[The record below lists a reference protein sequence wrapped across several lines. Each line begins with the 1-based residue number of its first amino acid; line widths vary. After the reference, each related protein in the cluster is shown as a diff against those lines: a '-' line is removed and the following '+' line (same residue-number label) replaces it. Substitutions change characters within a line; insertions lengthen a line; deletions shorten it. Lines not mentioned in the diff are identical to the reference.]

1 MINYTPVFIHIAS
14 CGGRSLRKI
23 FNKILDNNIYIHHI
37 NPGLWAKDIPRNKI
51 IRLWLYRDVKKM
63 IKDDKI
69 NRMGSTTKVTN
80 LPLINNMPIKYFII
94 LRNPVYRVLAERI
107 HTNIDIISFITNPDG
122 YNMICKSI
130 LIAFTGN
137 IDLYFEDIN
146 NDKLEEIKRY
156 IIDNN
161 VMIGFTNKF
170 NDTLKRLSDYLEYDK
185 FLDFI
190 DEKNKK
196 NSNKKYTNISQNTFD
211 IIKKNNKYDILL
223 YEWVLN
229 KNTFI

>member
-37 NPGLWAKDIPRNKI
+37 NPGLWVKDIPRNKI
-51 IRLWLYRDVKKM
+51 IRLWLYRDVTKM
-63 IKDDKI
+63 NKNDKI
-69 NRMGSTTKVTN
+69 NKMGSTTKIID

-94 LRNPVYRVLAERI
+94 LRNPVYRVLAERK
-107 HTNIDIISFITNPDG
+107 HTNIDMMSFITNPAG

-137 IDLYFEDIN
+137 IDLYFEDIDN
-146 NDKLEEIKRY
+146 NKLEEIKSY

-161 VMIGFTNKF
+161 VMIGFTNQF
-170 NDTLKRLSDYLEYDK
+170 NNTLKQLSDYLEYNK

-190 DEKNKK
+190 DEKNTI
-196 NSNKKYTNISQNTFD
+196 NSNKKYENNNQNIID

-223 YEWVLN
+223 YEWALD
-229 KNTFI
+229 KY